1 MKIHI
6 LGICGTFMGGLAR
19 ILIESGHNVSG
30 SDNNFYPP
38 MSDQLREL
46 DIELIKGFDP
56 FLMPEADLYVIGN
69 ALSRGN
75 ECIEEILNRN
85 LPYKSGPEMLGEI
98 IKDRFVIAV
107 SGTHGKTTTSFMIA
121 KIFKSI
127 GKDIGYLIGGISPD
141 FSFSAKIGSDE
152 VFIIE
157 ADEYDS
163 AFFDKR
169 SKFIHYSPNILLIN
183 NIEFDHADIFN
194 DLDSIKKQFHHLFKI
209 IPSTGKV
216 IFFNHDKN
224 VLDVI
229 DEGCW
234 ADIIEINGND
244 SSSGYDSTTAMI
256 NYDGKSLCV
265 NELPFYGSHNN
276 LNAAAAIISAS
287 SYGIN
292 PSDAFNGL
300 KDFSGVLRRLEKKGT
315 FNGITILDD
324 FAHHPTAIQ
333 STIEAVK
340 EEYSGKKI
348 LNIIEL
354 GSNTMS
360 GGFHGDMLFSID
372 NLGSEILWLDHKYIL
387 KNDKGNIHNSHDDL
401 IQSISK
407 IYLDFD
413 IILIM
418 TNKNS
423 KNIIEPIK
431 KIIETN

>member
-1 MKIHI
+1 
-6 LGICGTFMGGLAR
+6 MGGLAR
-19 ILIESGHNVSG
+19 ILIESGHEVSG

-46 DIELIKGFDP
+46 DIELTKGFESSS
-56 FLMPEADLYVIGN
+56 MPEADLYVIGN

-75 ECIEEILNRN
+75 QCVEEILNKN

-98 IKDRFVIAV
+98 IKNRFVIAV

-121 KIFKSI
+121 KIFQSM

-152 VFIIE
+152 IFVIE

-194 DLDSIKKQFHHLFKI
+194 DLDAIKKQFHHLLKI
-209 IPSTGKV
+209 MPSSGRV

-224 VLDVI
+224 ALDVI
-229 DEGCW
+229 NEGCW
-234 ADIIEINGND
+234 SNSIEINGN
-244 SSSGYDSTTAMI
+244 SSIASYDLSSATIAF
-256 NYDGKSLCV
+256 DGKSSSM
-265 NELPFYGSHNN
+265 NDLPFYGSHNN
-276 LNAAAAIISAS
+276 LNAVGAIISTS
-287 SYGIN
+287 LCGIN
-292 PSDAFNGL
+292 LNDALNGL
-300 KDFSGVLRRLEKKGT
+300 KDFSGVLRRLEHKGT
-315 FNGITILDD
+315 FKGITILDD
-324 FAHHPTAIQ
+324 FAHHPTAIK

-340 EEYSGKKI
+340 EKYNGKKV

-360 GGFHGDMLFSID
+360 GGFHGDELYSID
-372 NLGSEILWLDHKYIL
+372 NLESEILWLDHKSIL
-387 KNDKGNIHNSHDDL
+387 QNNKGNICNSYDNL
-401 IQSISK
+401 IKSISE

-423 KNIIEPIK
+423 KNIFKPLK
-431 KIIETN
+431 DIIEAN

>member
-1 MKIHI
+1 
-6 LGICGTFMGGLAR
+6 MGGLAR
-19 ILIESGHNVSG
+19 ILIESGHEVSG

-46 DIELIKGFDP
+46 DIELTKGFEP
-56 FLMPEADLYVIGN
+56 SSMPEADLYVIGN

-75 ECIEEILNRN
+75 QCVEEILNKN

-98 IKDRFVIAV
+98 IKNRFVIAV

-121 KIFKSI
+121 KIFQSM

-152 VFIIE
+152 IFVIE

-194 DLDSIKKQFHHLFKI
+194 DLDAIKKQFHHLLKI
-209 IPSTGKV
+209 MPSSGKI

-224 VLDVI
+224 ALDVI
-229 DEGCW
+229 NKGCW
-234 ADIIEINGND
+234 SNSIEINGN
-244 SSSGYDSTTAMI
+244 SSIASYDFSSATIAF
-256 NYDGKSLCV
+256 DGKSSCM
-265 NELPFYGSHNN
+265 NDLPFYGSHNN
-276 LNAAAAIISAS
+276 LNAVGAIISTS
-287 SYGIN
+287 LCGIN
-292 PSDAFNGL
+292 LNDALNGL
-300 KDFSGVLRRLEKKGT
+300 KDFSGVLRRLEHKGT
-315 FNGITILDD
+315 FKGITILDD
-324 FAHHPTAIQ
+324 FAHHPTAIK

-340 EEYSGKKI
+340 EKYNGKKV

-360 GGFHGDMLFSID
+360 GGFHGDELYSID
-372 NLGSEILWLDHKYIL
+372 NLESEILWLDHKSIL
-387 KNDKGNIHNSHDDL
+387 QNNKGNICNSYDNL
-401 IQSISK
+401 IKSISE

-423 KNIIEPIK
+423 KNIFKPLK
-431 KIIETN
+431 DIIEAN

>member
-1 MKIHI
+1 
-6 LGICGTFMGGLAR
+6 MGGLAR
-19 ILIESGHNVSG
+19 ILIESGHKVSG

-46 DIELIKGFDP
+46 DIELTKGFEP
-56 FLMPEADLYVIGN
+56 SSMPEADLYVIGN

-75 ECIEEILNRN
+75 QCVEEILNKN

-98 IKDRFVIAV
+98 IKNRFVIAV

-121 KIFKSI
+121 KIFQSM

-152 VFIIE
+152 IFVIE

-194 DLDSIKKQFHHLFKI
+194 DLDAIKKQFHHLLKI
-209 IPSTGKV
+209 MPSSGKI

-224 VLDVI
+224 ALDVI
-229 DEGCW
+229 NKGCW
-234 ADIIEINGND
+234 SNSIEINGN
-244 SSSGYDSTTAMI
+244 SSIASYDFSSATIAF
-256 NYDGKSLCV
+256 DGKSSCM
-265 NELPFYGSHNN
+265 NDLPFYGSHNN
-276 LNAAAAIISAS
+276 LNAVGAIISTS
-287 SYGIN
+287 LCGIN
-292 PSDAFNGL
+292 LNDALNGL
-300 KDFSGVLRRLEKKGT
+300 KDFSGVLRRLEHKGT
-315 FNGITILDD
+315 FKGITILDD
-324 FAHHPTAIQ
+324 FAHHPTAIK

-340 EEYSGKKI
+340 EKYNGKKV

-360 GGFHGDMLFSID
+360 GGFHGDELYSID
-372 NLGSEILWLDHKYIL
+372 NLESEILWLDHKSIL
-387 KNDKGNIHNSHDDL
+387 QNNKGNICNSYDNL
-401 IQSISK
+401 IKSISE

-423 KNIIEPIK
+423 KNIFKPLK
-431 KIIETN
+431 DIIEAN

>member
-1 MKIHI
+1 
-6 LGICGTFMGGLAR
+6 MGGLAR
-19 ILIESGHNVSG
+19 ILIESGHKVSG

-46 DIELIKGFDP
+46 DVELIRGFEP
-56 FLMPEADLYVIGN
+56 SSMPEADLYVIGN

-75 ECIEEILNRN
+75 KCVEEILNKN
-85 LPYKSGPEMLGEI
+85 FPYKSGPEMLGDI

-121 KIFKSI
+121 KIFQSL
-127 GKDIGYLIGGISPD
+127 GMDIGYLIGGISPD

-152 VFIIE
+152 IFVIE

-194 DLDSIKKQFHHLFKI
+194 DLDEIKKQFHHLLKI
-209 IPSTGKV
+209 IPNSGK
-216 IFFNHDKN
+216 IILFNHDKN
-224 VLDVI
+224 ALDVI
-229 DEGCW
+229 NEGCW
-234 ADIIEINGND
+234 ADVIEINGNESIASFD
-244 SSSGYDSTTAMI
+244 SSSSMI
-256 NYDGKSLCV
+256 KFDGKSVCI
-265 NELPFYGSHNN
+265 NDLPFYGSHNS

-292 PSDAFNGL
+292 LNAAHDGL
-300 KDFSGVLRRLEKKGT
+300 KDFSGVLRRLEEKGT
-315 FNGITILDD
+315 FKGITILDD
-324 FAHHPTAIQ
+324 FAHHPTAIK
-333 STIEAVK
+333 STIQAVK
-340 EEYSGKKI
+340 EKYSEKKI

-360 GGFHGDMLFSID
+360 GGFHGEELISID
-372 NLGSEILWLDHKYIL
+372 NLNSHILWLDHKSIL
-387 KNDKGNIHNSHDDL
+387 KNNKGNIYNSHGEL
-401 IQSISK
+401 IKSISK
-407 IYLDFD
+407 NCSNFD

-423 KNIIEPIK
+423 KNIFEPLK
-431 KIIETN
+431 DIIEAN

>member
-1 MKIHI
+1 
-6 LGICGTFMGGLAR
+6 MGGLAR
-19 ILIESGHNVSG
+19 ILIESGHKVSG

-46 DIELIKGFDP
+46 DIELTKGFEP
-56 FLMPEADLYVIGN
+56 SSMPEADLYVIGN

-75 ECIEEILNRN
+75 QCVEEILNKN
-85 LPYKSGPEMLGEI
+85 LPYKSGPAMLGEI
-98 IKDRFVIAV
+98 IKNRFVIAV

-121 KIFKSI
+121 KIFKSM

-152 VFIIE
+152 IFVIE

-194 DLDSIKKQFHHLFKI
+194 DLDEIKKQFHHLLKI
-209 IPSTGKV
+209 IPSSGK
-216 IFFNHDKN
+216 IILFNHDKN
-224 VLDVI
+224 ALDVI
-229 DEGCW
+229 NEGCW
-234 ADIIEINGND
+234 ANIIEINGD
-244 SSSGYDSTTAMI
+244 SSIASFDLSSLMI
-256 NYDGKSLCV
+256 KFDGKSVCI
-265 NELPFYGSHNN
+265 NDLPFYGSHNS

-292 PSDAFNGL
+292 LNAAYDGL
-300 KDFSGVLRRLEKKGT
+300 KDFSGVLRRLEDKGT
-315 FNGITILDD
+315 FKGITILDD
-324 FAHHPTAIQ
+324 FAHHPTAIK
-333 STIEAVK
+333 STIQAV
-340 EEYSGKKI
+340 EERYSGKNI

-360 GGFHGDMLFSID
+360 GGFHGEELFSID
-372 NLGSEILWLDHKYIL
+372 NLDSEILWLDHKSTL
-387 KNDKGNIHNSHDDL
+387 KNNKGNICNSHDDL
-401 IQSISK
+401 IKSVSK
-407 IYLDFD
+407 NYSNFD

-418 TNKNS
+418 TNKSS
-423 KNIIEPIK
+423 KNIFEPLRD
-431 KIIETN
+431 IIEAN

>member
-1 MKIHI
+1 
-6 LGICGTFMGGLAR
+6 MGGLAR
-19 ILIESGHNVSG
+19 ILIESGHKVTG

-46 DIELIKGFDP
+46 DIELTNGFEP
-56 FLMPEADLYVIGN
+56 SSLPEADLYVIGN

-75 ECIEEILNRN
+75 KCVEEILNKN

-98 IKDRFVIAV
+98 IKNRFVIAV

-121 KIFKSI
+121 KIFQSM

-152 VFIIE
+152 IFVIE

-194 DLDSIKKQFHHLFKI
+194 DLDEIKKQFHHLLKI
-209 IPSTGKV
+209 IPSSGK
-216 IFFNHDKN
+216 IILFNHDKN
-224 VLDVI
+224 ALDVI
-229 DEGCW
+229 NEGCW
-234 ADIIEINGND
+234 ADIIEINGNASRASFD
-244 SSSGYDSTTAMI
+244 LSSLIIKFDEKSVCI
-256 NYDGKSLCV
+256 ND
-265 NELPFYGSHNN
+265 LPFYGSHNN
-276 LNAAAAIISAS
+276 LNAVAAIISAA

-292 PSDAFNGL
+292 LDVAYDGL
-300 KDFSGVLRRLEKKGT
+300 KNFSGVLRRLEEKGA
-315 FNGITILDD
+315 FKGITILDD
-324 FAHHPTAIQ
+324 FAHHPTAIK
-333 STIEAVK
+333 STIQAVQEK
-340 EEYSGKKI
+340 YNGKKI

-360 GGFHGDMLFSID
+360 GGFHGEELFSID
-372 NLGSEILWLDHKYIL
+372 NLDSDILWLDHKSIL
-387 KNDKGNIHNSHDDL
+387 KNNKGNIYNSHDDL
-401 IQSISK
+401 IKSVSK
-407 IYLDFD
+407 NYSHFD

-423 KNIIEPIK
+423 RNIYEPLRDSIEA
-431 KIIETN
+431 N

>member
-1 MKIHI
+1 
-6 LGICGTFMGGLAR
+6 MGGLAR
-19 ILIESGHNVSG
+19 ILIESGHKVSG

-46 DIELIKGFDP
+46 DIELTKGFEP
-56 FLMPEADLYVIGN
+56 SSMPEADLYVIGN

-75 ECIEEILNRN
+75 QCVEEILNKN

-98 IKDRFVIAV
+98 IKNRFVIAV

-121 KIFKSI
+121 KIFQSM

-152 VFIIE
+152 IFVIE

-169 SKFIHYSPNILLIN
+169 SKFIHYSPNILLIT

-194 DLDSIKKQFHHLFKI
+194 DLDAIKKQFHHLLKI
-209 IPSTGKV
+209 MPSSGKV

-224 VLDVI
+224 ALDVI
-229 DEGCW
+229 NKGCW
-234 ADIIEINGND
+234 SNSIEINGN
-244 SSSGYDSTTAMI
+244 SSIASYDFSSATIAF
-256 NYDGKSLCV
+256 DGKSSCM
-265 NELPFYGSHNN
+265 NDLPFYGSHNN
-276 LNAAAAIISAS
+276 LNAVGAIISTS
-287 SYGIN
+287 LCGIN
-292 PSDAFNGL
+292 LNDALNGL
-300 KDFSGVLRRLEKKGT
+300 KDFSGVLRRLEHKGT
-315 FNGITILDD
+315 FKGITILDD
-324 FAHHPTAIQ
+324 FAHHPTAIK

-340 EEYSGKKI
+340 EKYNGKKV

-360 GGFHGDMLFSID
+360 GGFHGDELYSID
-372 NLGSEILWLDHKYIL
+372 NLEVEILWLDHKSIL
-387 KNDKGNIHNSHDDL
+387 QNNKGNICNSYDNL
-401 IQSISK
+401 IKSISE
-407 IYLDFD
+407 IYSDFD

-423 KNIIEPIK
+423 KNIFKPLK
-431 KIIETN
+431 DIIEAN

>member
-1 MKIHI
+1 
-6 LGICGTFMGGLAR
+6 MGGLAR
-19 ILIESGHNVSG
+19 ILIESGHEVSG

-46 DIELIKGFDP
+46 DIELTKGFEP
-56 FLMPEADLYVIGN
+56 SSMPEADLYVIGN

-75 ECIEEILNRN
+75 QCVEEILNKN

-98 IKDRFVIAV
+98 IKNRFVIAV

-121 KIFKSI
+121 KIFQSL
-127 GKDIGYLIGGISPD
+127 GMDIGYLIGGISPD

-152 VFIIE
+152 IFVIE

-194 DLDSIKKQFHHLFKI
+194 DLDAIKKQFHHLLKI
-209 IPSTGKV
+209 MPSSGKI

-224 VLDVI
+224 ALDVI
-229 DEGCW
+229 NKGCW
-234 ADIIEINGND
+234 SNSIEINGN
-244 SSSGYDSTTAMI
+244 SSIASYDFSSATIAF
-256 NYDGKSLCV
+256 DGKSSCM
-265 NELPFYGSHNN
+265 NDLPFYGSHNN
-276 LNAAAAIISAS
+276 LNAVGAIISTS
-287 SYGIN
+287 LCGIN
-292 PSDAFNGL
+292 LNDALNGL
-300 KDFSGVLRRLEKKGT
+300 KDFSGVLRRLEHKGT
-315 FNGITILDD
+315 FKGITILDD
-324 FAHHPTAIQ
+324 FAHHPTAIK

-340 EEYSGKKI
+340 EKYNGKKV

-360 GGFHGDMLFSID
+360 GGFHGDELYSID
-372 NLGSEILWLDHKYIL
+372 NLESEILWLDHKSIL
-387 KNDKGNIHNSHDDL
+387 QNNKGNICNSYDNL
-401 IQSISK
+401 IKSISE
-407 IYLDFD
+407 IYSDFD

-423 KNIIEPIK
+423 KNIFKPLK
-431 KIIETN
+431 DIIEAN

>member
-1 MKIHI
+1 
-6 LGICGTFMGGLAR
+6 MGGLAR
-19 ILIESGHNVSG
+19 ILIESGHEVSG

-46 DIELIKGFDP
+46 DIELTKGYEP
-56 FLMPEADLYVIGN
+56 SSMPEADLYVIGN

-75 ECIEEILNRN
+75 HCVEEILNKN

-98 IKDRFVIAV
+98 IKNRFVIAV

-121 KIFKSI
+121 KIFQSM

-152 VFIIE
+152 IFVIE

-194 DLDSIKKQFHHLFKI
+194 DLDAIKKQFHHLLKI
-209 IPSTGKV
+209 MPSSGKV

-224 VLDVI
+224 ALDVI
-229 DEGCW
+229 NEGCW
-234 ADIIEINGND
+234 SNSIEINGN
-244 SSSGYDSTTAMI
+244 SSIASYDFSSATIAF
-256 NYDGKSLCV
+256 DGKSSCM
-265 NELPFYGSHNN
+265 NDLPFYGSHNN
-276 LNAAAAIISAS
+276 LNAVGAIISTS
-287 SYGIN
+287 LCGIN
-292 PSDAFNGL
+292 LNDALNGL
-300 KDFSGVLRRLEKKGT
+300 KDFSGVLRRLEHKGT
-315 FNGITILDD
+315 FKGITILDD
-324 FAHHPTAIQ
+324 FAHHPTAIK

-340 EEYSGKKI
+340 EKYNGKKV

-360 GGFHGDMLFSID
+360 GGFHGDELYSID
-372 NLGSEILWLDHKYIL
+372 NLESQILWLDHKSIL
-387 KNDKGNIHNSHDDL
+387 QNNKGNICNSYDNL
-401 IQSISK
+401 IKSISE
-407 IYLDFD
+407 IYSDFD

-423 KNIIEPIK
+423 KNIFKPLK
-431 KIIETN
+431 DIIEAN

>member
-1 MKIHI
+1 
-6 LGICGTFMGGLAR
+6 MGGLAR
-19 ILIESGHNVSG
+19 ILIESGHEISG
-30 SDNNFYPP
+30 SDINFYPP

-46 DIELIKGFDP
+46 DIGLTKGFEP
-56 FLMPEADLYVIGN
+56 SPMPKADLYVIGN

-75 ECIEEILNRN
+75 KCVEEILNKN

-98 IKDRFVIAV
+98 IKNRFVIAV

-121 KIFKSI
+121 KIFQSM

-152 VFIIE
+152 IFLIE

-183 NIEFDHADIFN
+183 NIEFDHADIFK
-194 DLDSIKKQFHHLFKI
+194 DLDEIKKQFHHLLKI
-209 IPSTGKV
+209 IPSSGKIIV
-216 IFFNHDKN
+216 FNHDKN
-224 VLDVI
+224 ALDVI
-229 DEGCW
+229 NEGCW
-234 ADIIEINGND
+234 ADIIEINGNESIASFD
-244 SSSGYDSTTAMI
+244 SSSSTI
-256 NYDGKSLCV
+256 KFDGKSICI
-265 NELPFYGSHNN
+265 NDLPFYGSHNN

-292 PSDAFNGL
+292 LNAAYDGL
-300 KDFSGVLRRLEKKGT
+300 KDFSGVLRRLEDKGT
-315 FNGITILDD
+315 FKGITILDD
-324 FAHHPTAIQ
+324 FAHHPTAIKH
-333 STIEAVK
+333 TIQAV
-340 EEYSGKKI
+340 EEKYSGKKI

-360 GGFHGDMLFSID
+360 GGFHGEELFSID
-372 NLGSEILWLDHKYIL
+372 SLDSEILWLDHNSIL
-387 KNDKGNIHNSHDDL
+387 KNDKMNIHNSHDDM
-401 IQSISK
+401 IKSISK
-407 IYLDFD
+407 NFSDFD

-423 KNIIEPIK
+423 KNIFEPLRDV
-431 KIIETN
+431 IETS

>member
-1 MKIHI
+1 
-6 LGICGTFMGGLAR
+6 MGGLAR
-19 ILIESGHNVSG
+19 ILIESGHKVSG

-46 DIELIKGFDP
+46 NIELTKGFEP
-56 FLMPEADLYVIGN
+56 SSMPEAYLYVIGN

-75 ECIEEILNRN
+75 KCVEEILNKN

-98 IKDRFVIAV
+98 IKNRFVIAV

-121 KIFKSI
+121 KIFQSI

-152 VFIIE
+152 IFIIE

-194 DLDSIKKQFHHLFKI
+194 DLDEIKKQFHHLLKI
-209 IPSTGKV
+209 IPNSGK
-216 IFFNHDKN
+216 IILFNHDKN
-224 VLDVI
+224 ALDVI
-229 DEGCW
+229 NEGCW
-234 ADIIEINGND
+234 ADVIEINGNESIASFD
-244 SSSGYDSTTAMI
+244 SSSSMI
-256 NYDGKSLCV
+256 KFNGKSVCI
-265 NELPFYGSHNN
+265 NDLPFYGSHNS

-292 PSDAFNGL
+292 LNAAHDGL
-300 KDFSGVLRRLEKKGT
+300 KDFSGVLRRLEEKGT
-315 FNGITILDD
+315 FKGITILDD
-324 FAHHPTAIQ
+324 FAHHPTAIK
-333 STIEAVK
+333 STIQAVK
-340 EEYSGKKI
+340 EKYSEKKI

-360 GGFHGDMLFSID
+360 GGFHGEELISID
-372 NLGSEILWLDHKYIL
+372 NLNSHILWLDHKSIL
-387 KNDKGNIHNSHDDL
+387 KNNKGNIYNSHGEL
-401 IQSISK
+401 IKSISK
-407 IYLDFD
+407 NCSNFD

-423 KNIIEPIK
+423 KNIFEPLK
-431 KIIETN
+431 DIIEAN

>member
-1 MKIHI
+1 
-6 LGICGTFMGGLAR
+6 MGGLAR
-19 ILIESGHNVSG
+19 ILIESGHEVSG

-46 DIELIKGFDP
+46 DIELTKGFEP
-56 FLMPEADLYVIGN
+56 SSMPEADLYVIGN

-75 ECIEEILNRN
+75 QCVEEILNKN

-98 IKDRFVIAV
+98 IKNRFVIAV

-121 KIFKSI
+121 KIFQSM

-152 VFIIE
+152 IFVIE

-194 DLDSIKKQFHHLFKI
+194 DLDAIKKQFHHLLKI
-209 IPSTGKV
+209 MPSSGKI

-224 VLDVI
+224 ALDVI
-229 DEGCW
+229 NKGCW
-234 ADIIEINGND
+234 SNSIEINGN
-244 SSSGYDSTTAMI
+244 SSIASYDFSSATIAF
-256 NYDGKSLCV
+256 DGKSSCM
-265 NELPFYGSHNN
+265 NDLPFYGSHNN
-276 LNAAAAIISAS
+276 LNAVGAIISTS
-287 SYGIN
+287 LCGIN
-292 PSDAFNGL
+292 LNDALNGL
-300 KDFSGVLRRLEKKGT
+300 KDFSGVLRRLEHKGT
-315 FNGITILDD
+315 FKGITILDD
-324 FAHHPTAIQ
+324 FAHHPTAIK

-340 EEYSGKKI
+340 EKYNGKKV

-360 GGFHGDMLFSID
+360 GGFHGDELYSID
-372 NLGSEILWLDHKYIL
+372 NLESEILWLDHKSIL
-387 KNDKGNIHNSHDDL
+387 QNNKGNICNSYDNL
-401 IQSISK
+401 IKSISE
-407 IYLDFD
+407 IYSDFD

-423 KNIIEPIK
+423 KNIFKPLK
-431 KIIETN
+431 DIIEAN

>member
-1 MKIHI
+1 
-6 LGICGTFMGGLAR
+6 MGGLAR
-19 ILIESGHNVSG
+19 ILIESGHEVSG

-46 DIELIKGFDP
+46 DIELTKGFEP
-56 FLMPEADLYVIGN
+56 SSMPEADLYVIGN

-75 ECIEEILNRN
+75 HCVEEILNKN

-98 IKDRFVIAV
+98 IKNRFVIAV

-121 KIFKSI
+121 KIFQSM

-152 VFIIE
+152 IFVIE

-194 DLDSIKKQFHHLFKI
+194 DLDAIKKQFHHLLKI
-209 IPSTGKV
+209 MPSSGKV

-224 VLDVI
+224 ALDVI
-229 DEGCW
+229 NEGCW
-234 ADIIEINGND
+234 SNSIEINGN
-244 SSSGYDSTTAMI
+244 SSIASYDFSSATIAF
-256 NYDGKSLCV
+256 DGKSSCM
-265 NELPFYGSHNN
+265 NDLPFYGSHNN
-276 LNAAAAIISAS
+276 LNAVGAIISTS
-287 SYGIN
+287 LCGIN
-292 PSDAFNGL
+292 LNDALNGL
-300 KDFSGVLRRLEKKGT
+300 KDFSGVLRRLEHKGT
-315 FNGITILDD
+315 FKGITILDD
-324 FAHHPTAIQ
+324 FAHHPTAIK

-340 EEYSGKKI
+340 EKYNGKKV

-360 GGFHGDMLFSID
+360 GGFHGDELYSID
-372 NLGSEILWLDHKYIL
+372 NLESEILWLDHKSIL
-387 KNDKGNIHNSHDDL
+387 QNNKGNICNSYDNL
-401 IQSISK
+401 IKSISE
-407 IYLDFD
+407 IYSDFD

-423 KNIIEPIK
+423 KNIFKPLK
-431 KIIETN
+431 DIIEAN

>member
-1 MKIHI
+1 
-6 LGICGTFMGGLAR
+6 MGGLAR
-19 ILIESGHNVSG
+19 ILIESGHKVSG

-46 DIELIKGFDP
+46 DVELTKGFEP
-56 FLMPEADLYVIGN
+56 SSMPEADLYVIGN

-75 ECIEEILNRN
+75 KCVEEILNKN
-85 LPYKSGPEMLGEI
+85 LPYKSGPEMLGDI

-121 KIFKSI
+121 KIFQSL

-152 VFIIE
+152 IFIIE

-169 SKFIHYSPNILLIN
+169 SKFIHYSPDILLIN

-194 DLDSIKKQFHHLFKI
+194 DLDEIKKQFHHLLKI

-216 IFFNHDKN
+216 ILFNHDRN
-224 VLDVI
+224 ALDVI
-229 DEGCW
+229 NEGCW
-234 ADIIEINGND
+234 ADIIKINGDDNSVSFD
-244 SSSGYDSTTAMI
+244 SSSSMI
-256 NYDGKSLCV
+256 EFDGKSECI
-265 NELPFYGSHNN
+265 NDLPFYGSHNN
-276 LNAAAAIISAS
+276 LNAAAAIITAA
-287 SYGIN
+287 SYGVN
-292 PSDAFNGL
+292 LNAAYRGL
-300 KDFSGVLRRLEKKGT
+300 KDFSGVLRRLENKGT
-315 FNGITILDD
+315 FKGITILDD
-324 FAHHPTAIQ
+324 FAHHPTAIK
-333 STIEAVK
+333 STIQAVE

-360 GGFHGDMLFSID
+360 GGFHGKELFSID
-372 NLGSEILWLDHKYIL
+372 NLDIEILWLDHKSIL
-387 KNDKGNIHNSHDDL
+387 ENNKGNIHNSYDDL
-401 IQSISK
+401 IKAASK
-407 IYLDFD
+407 NYSYFD

-423 KNIIEPIK
+423 KNIFEPLRD
-431 KIIETN
+431 IIEAN

>member
-1 MKIHI
+1 
-6 LGICGTFMGGLAR
+6 MGGLAR
-19 ILIESGHNVSG
+19 ILIESGHKVSG

-46 DIELIKGFDP
+46 DIKFTKGFDTSS
-56 FLMPEADLYVIGN
+56 MPEADLYVIGN
-69 ALSRGN
+69 VLSREN
-75 ECIEEILNRN
+75 RCIEEILNRN

-121 KIFKSI
+121 KIFKAM

-194 DLDSIKKQFHHLFKI
+194 DLDSIKKQFHHLLKI
-209 IPSTGKV
+209 IPSTGKI

-224 VLDVI
+224 ALDVVN
-229 DEGCW
+229 EGCW
-234 ADIIEINGND
+234 SDSIEINGN
-244 SSSGYDSTTAMI
+244 SSVASYDSRTATI
-256 NYDGKSLCV
+256 NFDGKSVCLSD
-265 NELPFYGSHNN
+265 LPFYGSHNN
-276 LNAAAAIISAS
+276 LNAVAAIISAS

-292 PSDAFNGL
+292 PSDAYDGL

-315 FNGITILDD
+315 FRGITILDD
-324 FAHHPTAIQ
+324 FAHHPTAIK
-333 STIEAVK
+333 STIKAVK
-340 EEYSGKKI
+340 EKYSEKKV

-360 GGFHGDMLFSID
+360 GGFHGDELFSID
-372 NLGSEILWLDHKYIL
+372 NLDSQILWLDHKSIL
-387 KNDKGNIHNSHDDL
+387 KDNRGNIHDSHESL
-401 IQSISK
+401 IKAASK
-407 IYLDFD
+407 IYSNFD

-423 KNIIEPIK
+423 NNLFEPLK
-431 KIIETN
+431 DIIETN

>member
-19 ILIESGHNVSG
+19 ILIESGHKVSG

-46 DIELIKGFDP
+46 DIELTKGFEP
-56 FLMPEADLYVIGN
+56 SSMPEADLYVIGN

-75 ECIEEILNRN
+75 HCVEEILNKN

-98 IKDRFVIAV
+98 IKNRFVIAV

-121 KIFKSI
+121 KIFQSM
-127 GKDIGYLIGGISPD
+127 GKDIGYLIGGISPN
-141 FSFSAKIGSDE
+141 FSFSAKIGTDE
-152 VFIIE
+152 IFVIE

-194 DLDSIKKQFHHLFKI
+194 DLDAIKKQFHHLLKI
-209 IPSTGKV
+209 MPSSGKV

-224 VLDVI
+224 ALDVI
-229 DEGCW
+229 NEGCW
-234 ADIIEINGND
+234 SNSIEINGN
-244 SSSGYDSTTAMI
+244 SSIASYDFSSATIAF
-256 NYDGKSLCV
+256 DGKSSSM
-265 NELPFYGSHNN
+265 NDLPFYGSHNN
-276 LNAAAAIISAS
+276 LNAVGAIISTS
-287 SYGIN
+287 LCGIN
-292 PSDAFNGL
+292 LNDALNGL
-300 KDFSGVLRRLEKKGT
+300 KDFSGVLRRLEHKGT
-315 FNGITILDD
+315 FKGITILDD
-324 FAHHPTAIQ
+324 FAHHPTAIK

-340 EEYSGKKI
+340 EKYNGKKV

-360 GGFHGDMLFSID
+360 GGFHGDELYSID
-372 NLGSEILWLDHKYIL
+372 NLESEILWLDHKSIL
-387 KNDKGNIHNSHDDL
+387 QNNKGNICNSYDNL
-401 IQSISK
+401 IKSISE
-407 IYLDFD
+407 IYSDFD

-423 KNIIEPIK
+423 KNIFKPLK
-431 KIIETN
+431 DIIEAN

>member
-1 MKIHI
+1 
-6 LGICGTFMGGLAR
+6 MGGLAR
-19 ILIESGHNVSG
+19 ILIESGHEVSG

-46 DIELIKGFDP
+46 DIELTKGFEP
-56 FLMPEADLYVIGN
+56 SSMPEADLYVIGN

-75 ECIEEILNRN
+75 QCVEEILNKN

-98 IKDRFVIAV
+98 IKNRFVIAV

-121 KIFKSI
+121 KIFQSM

-152 VFIIE
+152 IFVIE

-194 DLDSIKKQFHHLFKI
+194 DLDAIKKQFHHLLKI
-209 IPSTGKV
+209 MPISGKV

-224 VLDVI
+224 ALDVI
-229 DEGCW
+229 NEGCW
-234 ADIIEINGND
+234 SNSIEINGN
-244 SSSGYDSTTAMI
+244 SSIASYDFSSATIAF
-256 NYDGKSLCV
+256 DGKSSCM
-265 NELPFYGSHNN
+265 NDLPFYGSHNN
-276 LNAAAAIISAS
+276 LNAVGAIISTS
-287 SYGIN
+287 LCGIN
-292 PSDAFNGL
+292 LNDALNGL
-300 KDFSGVLRRLEKKGT
+300 KDFSGVLRRLEHKGT
-315 FNGITILDD
+315 FKGITILDD
-324 FAHHPTAIQ
+324 FAHHPTAIK

-340 EEYSGKKI
+340 EKYNGKKV

-360 GGFHGDMLFSID
+360 GGFHGDELYSID
-372 NLGSEILWLDHKYIL
+372 NLESEILWLDHKSIL
-387 KNDKGNIHNSHDDL
+387 QNNKGNICNSYENL
-401 IQSISK
+401 IKSISE

-423 KNIIEPIK
+423 KNIFKPLK
-431 KIIETN
+431 DIIEAN

>member
-1 MKIHI
+1 
-6 LGICGTFMGGLAR
+6 MGGLAR
-19 ILIESGHNVSG
+19 ILIESGHEVSG
-30 SDNNFYPP
+30 SDINFYPP

-46 DIELIKGFDP
+46 DIELTKGFEP
-56 FLMPEADLYVIGN
+56 SSMPKADLYVIGN

-75 ECIEEILNRN
+75 KCVEEILNKN

-98 IKDRFVIAV
+98 IKNRFVIAV

-121 KIFKSI
+121 KIFQSM

-152 VFIIE
+152 IFLIE

-183 NIEFDHADIFN
+183 NIEFDHADIFK
-194 DLDSIKKQFHHLFKI
+194 DLDEIKKQFHHLLKI
-209 IPSTGKV
+209 IPSSGKIIV
-216 IFFNHDKN
+216 FNHDKN
-224 VLDVI
+224 ALDVI
-229 DEGCW
+229 NEGCW
-234 ADIIEINGND
+234 ADIIEINGNESIASFD
-244 SSSGYDSTTAMI
+244 SSSSTI
-256 NYDGKSLCV
+256 KFDGKSICI
-265 NELPFYGSHNN
+265 NDLPFYGSHNN

-292 PSDAFNGL
+292 LNAAYDGL
-300 KDFSGVLRRLEKKGT
+300 KDFSGVLRRLEDKGT
-315 FNGITILDD
+315 FKGITILDD
-324 FAHHPTAIQ
+324 FAHHPTAIKH
-333 STIEAVK
+333 TIQAV
-340 EEYSGKKI
+340 EEKYSGKKI

-360 GGFHGDMLFSID
+360 GGFYGEELFSID
-372 NLGSEILWLDHKYIL
+372 NLDSEILWLDHNSIL
-387 KNDKGNIHNSHDDL
+387 KNDKMNIHNSHDDL
-401 IQSISK
+401 IKSISK
-407 IYLDFD
+407 NFSDFD

-423 KNIIEPIK
+423 KKIFEPLRDV
-431 KIIETN
+431 IETS

>member
-1 MKIHI
+1 
-6 LGICGTFMGGLAR
+6 MGGLAR
-19 ILIESGHNVSG
+19 ILIESGHEVSG

-46 DIELIKGFDP
+46 DIELTKGYEP
-56 FLMPEADLYVIGN
+56 SSMPEADLYVIGN

-75 ECIEEILNRN
+75 HCVEEILNKN

-98 IKDRFVIAV
+98 IKNRFVIAV

-121 KIFKSI
+121 KIFQSM

-152 VFIIE
+152 IFVIE

-194 DLDSIKKQFHHLFKI
+194 DLDAIKKQFHHLLKI
-209 IPSTGKV
+209 MPSSGKV

-224 VLDVI
+224 ALDVI
-229 DEGCW
+229 NEGCW
-234 ADIIEINGND
+234 SNSIEINGN
-244 SSSGYDSTTAMI
+244 SSIASYDLSSATIAF
-256 NYDGKSLCV
+256 DGKSSCM
-265 NELPFYGSHNN
+265 NDLPFYGSHNN
-276 LNAAAAIISAS
+276 LNAVGAIISTS
-287 SYGIN
+287 LCGIN
-292 PSDAFNGL
+292 LNDALNGL
-300 KDFSGVLRRLEKKGT
+300 KDFSGVLRRLEHKGT
-315 FNGITILDD
+315 FKGITILDD
-324 FAHHPTAIQ
+324 FAHHPTAIK

-340 EEYSGKKI
+340 EKYNGKKV

-360 GGFHGDMLFSID
+360 GGFHGDELYSID
-372 NLGSEILWLDHKYIL
+372 NLESQILWLDHKSIL
-387 KNDKGNIHNSHDDL
+387 QNNKGNICNSYDNL
-401 IQSISK
+401 IKSISE
-407 IYLDFD
+407 IYSDFD

-423 KNIIEPIK
+423 KNIFKPLK
-431 KIIETN
+431 DIIEAN